1 MVPTVNSN
9 FATLNSTVLSRLTF
23 LLLPTLYSQ
32 KFRMLACKL
41 VETVMTQ
48 TSLHSTLLPDWVSVC
63 SSILN
68 LGIPARGVCGVCVAW
83 VCRHTHTY
91 TPTHPTPAIPT
102 KLLSPTEG
110 RTCVV
115 FTSQTMY
122 SKFHSPFFLFISV
135 LPFPLIFTFFFTHGC
150 GNLVLEY
157 CILSFSLIAINT

>member
-41 VETVMTQ
+41 VETTMTQ

-91 TPTHPTPAIPT
+91 TPTHPSPAIPT
-102 KLLSPTEG
+102 KLLSLPLKEG
-110 RTCVV
+110 HALYLQVRLCTAS
-115 FTSQTMY
+115 FILHSSY
-122 SKFHSPFFLFISV
+122 SFQFFPSLSYLHFFLLTVVEIWYWSIAFYHSV
-135 LPFPLIFTFFFTHGC
+135 
-150 GNLVLEY
+150 
-157 CILSFSLIAINT
+157 